1 MKYRFGATQR
11 FWEKLKTLPAG
22 QRKPVERAWK
32 IFKENPFDPRLR
44 PHKIHKLSSQY
55 GRTIYA
61 AVIEG
66 DLRVLFCVDGDRVV
80 TLQVGAHDVY
90 RG

>member
-1 MKYRFGATQR
+1 MKYRYGATQR
-11 FWEKLKTLPAG
+11 FWEKLKALPPE
-22 QRKPVERAWK
+22 QRESIDRAWK

-44 PHKIHKLSSQY
+44 SHKIHRLSSQY
-55 GRTIYA
+55 GCTIYA

-66 DLRVLFCVDGDRVV
+66 DLRVIFCIDGDRVV
-80 TLQVGAHDVY
+80 SMDIGSHDVY

>member
-1 MKYRFGATQR
+1 VKYRFGATQR
-11 FWEKLKTLPAG
+11 FWEKLEALPAR
-22 QRKPVERAWK
+22 QRESVYRAWK
-32 IFKENPFDPRLR
+32 IFRENPFDPRLR
-44 PHKIHKLSSQY
+44 SHKIHKLSSQY

-66 DLRVLFCVDGDRVV
+66 DLRVLFCIEGERVV
-80 TLQVGAHDVY
+80 TLQVGSHDVY

>member
-1 MKYRFGATQR
+1 VKYRFEATRR
-11 FWEKLKTLPAG
+11 FWEKLETLPAR
-22 QRKPVERAWK
+22 QRESVDRAWK
-32 IFKENPFDPRLR
+32 IFRANPFDPRLH

-66 DLRVLFCVDGDRVV
+66 DLRVLFCVEGERVV
-80 TLQVGAHDVY
+80 TLQVGTHDVY

>member
-1 MKYRFGATQR
+1 VKYRFRATPR
-11 FWEKLKTLPAG
+11 FWEKLETLPAK
-22 QRKPVERAWK
+22 QKEAVYRAWK

-44 PHKIHKLSSQY
+44 AHKIHGLSSQY
-55 GRTIYA
+55 GRTIFA

-66 DLRVLFCVDGDRVV
+66 NLRVLFCIEGDVVV
-80 TLQVGAHDVY
+80 TLQVGTHDVY

>member
-1 MKYRFGATQR
+1 VKYRYGATQR
-11 FWEKLKTLPAG
+11 FWEKLKALPPG
-22 QRKPVERAWK
+22 QRKSIDRAWK

-44 PHKIHKLSSQY
+44 SHKIQRLSSQY
-55 GRTIYA
+55 GCTIYS

-66 DLRVLFCVDGDRVV
+66 DLRVIFCIEGDRVMSMDI
-80 TLQVGAHDVY
+80 GSHDVY